1 MKRLLILSVFI
12 AAMLS
17 AAADVY
23 YQADRQ
29 RWLAIADESTPR
41 LAVSEQEPVGV
52 VEIVDDSTAYQH
64 RKAVPAYSIDSLY
77 RAPFS
82 EVKTAIVDFGKHL
95 TGTFSFSIR
104 TTDKVADGPV
114 RLMLTFGEMPCEVSE
129 PFDPYHGKLSRAWL
143 QDEIVTMVEI
153 PDTITID
160 RRLSFRYV
168 KIELLAYSPYYEFNI
183 HNMTCKATTS
193 AAASP
198 EPLPATVD
206 PVIADIDRVSL
217 NTLSECM
224 QTVYE
229 DGPKRDRR
237 LWIGDLY
244 LEAMANNCTFQS
256 HDLTKRCLYLLAG
269 LADDNGFLL
278 ATVVERPKPRPQEKQ
293 FLYEYSL
300 LFNACLRDYLKATG
314 DTATV
319 ADLWPVAKRQLDI
332 VRDYTG
338 DDGLI
343 DFDRLDSEW
352 WVFFDWKE
360 DLVKEVAAQGLALFA
375 LNQTLELADMLG
387 KRDEISDI
395 PALAKKMRKAARSA
409 FYDKKRGVFVGRNDP
424 QVSYASQIWMIL
436 GGIATQA
443 EGRRALAALETLP
456 DVCTPGT
463 PYLYHYYIQ
472 SLIDCGMPDRARK
485 ALVDYWGGMVDKGAD
500 TFWEAYDPAD
510 DFISPYDF
518 HPLNSYCH
526 AWSATPTYFIRSYPE
541 IFQNARWCKVA
552 FMGNSITENWLRV
565 HPRFFA
571 DNKFA
576 GRGISGQTSTKMLGR
591 FKRDIID
598 LRPEYVIINA
608 GTNDCA
614 ENDGSYDEDLTV
626 ANIIAMVDLARK
638 NGIRPIMSS
647 VLPAAAFGWRPAVK
661 DAPARITALNKR
673 LEDYARRHHIPYI
686 DYYPAMVAAD
696 GASLPEAYSTDG
708 VHPLAAGY
716 DVMEALV
723 LSTLGKLN
731 P

>member
-1 MKRLLILSVFI
+1 MKKIVMLLMSLG
-12 AAMLS
+12 ALLS
-17 AAADVY
+17 ASADAY
-23 YQADRQ
+23 YANDRA
-29 RWLAIADESTPR
+29 RWLSIAEESTPQ
-41 LAVSEQEPVGV
+41 LTVTEVAPVGV
-52 VEIVDDSTAYQH
+52 VEVVDDETAYQH
-64 RKAVPAYSIDSLY
+64 HKIIPAYSIDSLY
-77 RAPFS
+77 NAPFS
-82 EVKTAIVDFGKHL
+82 EVKTAIVDFGKHI

-114 RLMLTFGEMPCEVSE
+114 RLKLTFGEVPSEVAE
-129 PFDPYHGKLSRAWL
+129 PFDPYPGKLSRAWL
-143 QDEIVTMVEI
+143 QDEIVTVVEI
-153 PDTITID
+153 PNTITID

-168 KIELLAYSPYYEFNI
+168 KIELMAYSPYYEFNI
-183 HNMTCKATTS
+183 HDMVCKATTS
-193 AAASP
+193 AASAP

-206 PVIADIDRVSL
+206 PVIVDIDRVSL

-256 HDLTKRCLYLLAG
+256 HELTKRCLYLLAG

-300 LFNACLRDYLKATG
+300 IFNACLKDYLKATG

-319 ADLWPVAKRQLDI
+319 LDLWPVAKRQLDI

-338 DDGLI
+338 ADGLI
-343 DFDRLDSEW
+343 DFERLDNEW

-360 DLVKEVAAQGLALFA
+360 DLVKEVAAQGLAVFA

-395 PALAKKMRKAARSA
+395 PALAKKMRKAARGA
-409 FYDKKRGVFVGRNDP
+409 FYDKKKGVFAGRKDP

-436 GGIATQA
+436 GGIATPA
-443 EGRRALAALETLP
+443 EGRKALAALETLP

-472 SLIDCGMPDRARK
+472 SLIDCGMPERARE
-485 ALVDYWGGMVDKGAD
+485 ALVGYWGGMVKKGAD
-500 TFWEAYDPAD
+500 TFWEAYDPAN

-518 HPLNSYCH
+518 HPINSYCH
-526 AWSATPTYFIRSYPE
+526 AWSATPSYFIRSYPE
-541 IFQNARWCKVA
+541 IFQNTRWCKAA

-565 HPRFFA
+565 HPGFFA

-576 GRGISGQTSTKMLGR
+576 GRGISGQTSTRMLNR
-591 FKRDIID
+591 FGKDILD
-598 LRPEYVIINA
+598 LKPEYVIINA

-614 ENDGSYDEDLTV
+614 ENDGFYDEELTV
-626 ANIIAMVDLARK
+626 KNIIKMVELARK

-647 VLPAAAFGWRPAVK
+647 VLPSSGFSWRPEVK
-661 DAPARITALNKR
+661 DASERISRLNTI
-673 LEDYARRHHIPYI
+673 LEEYARKNNIPYI
-686 DYYPAMVAAD
+686 NYYPLMLAKD
-696 GASLPEAYSTDG
+696 GKSLSEDYCNDV
-708 VHPLAAGY
+708 VHPVAAGY
-716 DVMEALV
+716 DVMENLV
-723 LSTLGKLN
+723 LSTIKDLEN
-731 P
+731 